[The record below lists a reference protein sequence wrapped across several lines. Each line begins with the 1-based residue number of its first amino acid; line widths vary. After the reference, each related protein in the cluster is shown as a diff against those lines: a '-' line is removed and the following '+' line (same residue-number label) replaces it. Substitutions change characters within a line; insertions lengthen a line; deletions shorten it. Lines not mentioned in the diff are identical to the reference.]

1 MELILVNITYVA
13 YRLLVTA
20 HIIKFLM
27 KWMPYSIAVLIGA
40 QVSFLYDSGIFS
52 ILFGAEQFPP
62 LMEWLYTNATYTLRV
77 GVAWAF
83 IKWLWMK
90 TDRFYLSVFIGA
102 EATFVVDYFI
112 FDNLF

>member
-1 MELILVNITYVA
+1 
-13 YRLLVTA
+13 
-20 HIIKFLM
+20 
-27 KWMPYSIAVLIGA
+27 
-40 QVSFLYDSGIFS
+40 
-52 ILFGAEQFPP
+52 
-62 LMEWLYTNATYTLRV
+62 MEWLYANATYTLRV
-77 GVAWAF
+77 GIAWAF

>member
-62 LMEWLYTNATYTLRV
+62 PMEWLYTNATYTLRV

>member
-1 MELILVNITYVA
+1 MELLVANVVYVG
-13 YRLLVTA
+13 YRLIVTA

-27 KWMPYSIAVLIGA
+27 KFMPYSIAVLIGA

-52 ILFGAEQFPP
+52 ILFNADEFPP
-62 LMEWLYTNATYTLRV
+62 LMEWLYANATYTLRV
-77 GVAWAF
+77 GIAWAF

>member
-102 EATFVVDYFI
+102 EATFEVDDFI

>member
-27 KWMPYSIAVLIGA
+27 RWMPYSIAVLIGA
-40 QVSFLYDSGIFS
+40 QVSFLYDSGLFS
-52 ILFGAEQFPP
+52 ILLGAEEFPP
-62 LMEWLYTNATYTLRV
+62 LMDWLYANASYTVRV
-77 GVAWAF
+77 GIAWGF

-102 EATFVVDYFI
+102 EATFIVDYFI
-112 FDNLF
+112 FDQLF